1 MALNRINVHIL
12 YNNYIKHGLIET
24 LKVSEQSLQDT
35 LKNASK
41 MQPLIDVENA
51 VNQIVFS
58 FIHYEQ
64 NKELLK
70 NAVHRKWHD
79 LAIVYNWFIDKEAG
93 YYTQIIDDSAEKL
106 GLSEE
111 DLFLAAARNTMR
123 LFPPKVENLS
133 NYIVS
138 HNISDEPDVFDQSDL
153 NPMYIITNEECSN
166 GAIVVLYENLLHELA
181 EKLESDLYLLP
192 SSVNEMNLAKN
203 TEDII
208 MKNVFDLLKGDA
220 LKFFGIDKKIV
231 ARARTEVNFV
241 ELKTNFDDNV
251 YLLEDG
257 TLIHFEFQT
266 TNKKDDIYRFMVS
279 DAFLAFKERK
289 SVRTIVIYSSD
300 IVNAPSNLDLGSI
313 TYKIDTFYMVAFD
326 GDVIYNNIVEKV
338 SRHEKLTKQDLMSI
352 VLLPIMRS
360 KDDKVTRIKNCI
372 ELSKRI
378 EDTSDLSQI
387 QAMLYLM
394 AEKFVN
400 ETEREKVKEMITMMP
415 IMEMIRNDD
424 RIALAKRMMKY
435 NEPLFKIIEYTQLDE
450 SVVKQLQQE
459 FESE

>member
-1 MALNRINVHIL
+1 
-12 YNNYIKHGLIET
+12 
-24 LKVSEQSLQDT
+24 
-35 LKNASK
+35 
-41 MQPLIDVENA
+41 
-51 VNQIVFS
+51 
-58 FIHYEQ
+58 
-64 NKELLK
+64 
-70 NAVHRKWHD
+70 
-79 LAIVYNWFIDKEAG
+79 
-93 YYTQIIDDSAEKL
+93 
-106 GLSEE
+106 
-111 DLFLAAARNTMR
+111 
-123 LFPPKVENLS
+123 
-133 NYIVS
+133 
-138 HNISDEPDVFDQSDL
+138 
-153 NPMYIITNEECSN
+153 
-166 GAIVVLYENLLHELA
+166 
-181 EKLESDLYLLP
+181 
-192 SSVNEMNLAKN
+192 MNLAKN

-220 LKFFGIDKKIV
+220 LQFFGIDKKIV

-257 TLIHFEFQT
+257 TLIHLEFQT

-289 SVRTIVIYSSD
+289 PVRTIVIYSSD
-300 IVNAPSNLDLGSI
+300 IANAPSNLDIGSI

-378 EDTSDLSQI
+378 EDTADLLQI

-400 ETEREKVKEMITMMP
+400 ETELEKVKEMISMMP
-415 IMEMIRNDD
+415 IMEMITNDTLID
-424 RIALAKRMMKY
+424 VAKEMLRS
-435 NEPLFKIIEYTQLDE
+435 NEPLFKIIQYTKLDE
-450 SVVKQLQQE
+450 SVIQKLQQE
-459 FESE
+459 LEIE

>member
-1 MALNRINVHIL
+1 
-12 YNNYIKHGLIET
+12 
-24 LKVSEQSLQDT
+24 
-35 LKNASK
+35 
-41 MQPLIDVENA
+41 
-51 VNQIVFS
+51 
-58 FIHYEQ
+58 
-64 NKELLK
+64 
-70 NAVHRKWHD
+70 
-79 LAIVYNWFIDKEAG
+79 
-93 YYTQIIDDSAEKL
+93 
-106 GLSEE
+106 
-111 DLFLAAARNTMR
+111 
-123 LFPPKVENLS
+123 
-133 NYIVS
+133 
-138 HNISDEPDVFDQSDL
+138 
-153 NPMYIITNEECSN
+153 
-166 GAIVVLYENLLHELA
+166 
-181 EKLESDLYLLP
+181 
-192 SSVNEMNLAKN
+192 MNLAQN

-378 EDTSDLSQI
+378 EDASDLTQI

-415 IMEMIRNDD
+415 IMEMITNDTLID
-424 RIALAKRMMKY
+424 VARKALIKG
-435 NEPLFKIIEYTQLDE
+435 LSIEDVKDITGLDE
-450 SVVKQLQQE
+450 SIIKRVQIE
-459 FESE
+459 DSEE